1 MYTNSDFKNAILY
14 LKQKNDKIMYLL
26 QKKIIGCLILIML
39 FF

>member
-14 LKQKNDKIMYLL
+14 LKQKKDKIMYLL